1 MQKDLL
7 KYRKVITSIACF
19 HLILISNNSEL
30 AAKYLSDKAGETI
43 KTHIIDKDENDLF
56 LAFDLQQKNNVLIA
70 DNVEKLKT
78 AKDGESVENLK
89 SALDELNNAWNQV
102 ASKMYDSAKE
112 DGSPQADEAASPKK
126 KGKNKKTCY
135 FSYFVFFLLLIKN
148 EE

>member
-43 KTHIIDKDENDLF
+43 KNQIIDKDENDLF

-70 DNVEKLKT
+70 EMV
-78 AKDGESVENLK
+78 K
-89 SALDELNNAWNQV
+89 S
-102 ASKMYDSAKE
+102 
-112 DGSPQADEAASPKK
+112 
-126 KGKNKKTCY
+126 
-135 FSYFVFFLLLIKN
+135 LIKKVFLFQK
-148 EE
+148 